1 MIYRKEQTKA
11 RFLKLKGLKKDKYY
25 FNSLTNDIYKG
36 DFYMNVGLNLS
47 APLESFTSMLFV
59 IKEVDEVRATLY
71 RKTKQVDG
79 GKRDKLL

>member
-1 MIYRKEQTKA
+1 
-11 RFLKLKGLKKDKYY
+11 
-25 FNSLTNDIYKG
+25 
-36 DFYMNVGLNLS
+36 MNVGLNLS

-71 RKTKQVDG
+71 RKTKQVDD